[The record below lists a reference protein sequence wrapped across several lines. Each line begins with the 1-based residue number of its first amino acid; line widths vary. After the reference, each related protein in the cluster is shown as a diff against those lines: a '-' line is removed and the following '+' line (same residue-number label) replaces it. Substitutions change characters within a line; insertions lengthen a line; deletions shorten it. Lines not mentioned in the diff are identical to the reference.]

1 MVEDCGFDCQLKT
14 AESPKTVVT
23 TKLSVLGMVCMSCV
37 QTIEGVL
44 KEYTGVESIKV
55 TLETETAD
63 VTFQPSL
70 ISEADIIG
78 QIEDMGFEASPVVSS
93 GLLKTTFSIEG
104 MRCQSC
110 VKNIT
115 SECEGMFGVEQVL
128 VQLEASTG
136 FVIHSTSTTA
146 ETLREKIAALNFKVE
161 VMSSV
166 PHHLP
171 KPSFRFKK
179 TFFSIEYSIF
189 EPPKAS

>member
-1 MVEDCGFDCQLKT
+1 MKITPEKICEMVEDCGFDCQLKT

-23 TKLSVLGMVCMSCV
+23 TKLSIIGMVCMSCV

-70 ISEADIIG
+70 ISEADIIS

-115 SECEGMFGVEQVL
+115 SECEVRFLIIENVIRQ
-128 VQLEASTG
+128 EAL
-136 FVIHSTSTTA
+136 F
-146 ETLREKIAALNFKVE
+146 
-161 VMSSV
+161 
-166 PHHLP
+166 
-171 KPSFRFKK
+171 
-179 TFFSIEYSIF
+179 IF
-189 EPPKAS
+189 TVA